1 MNAIQ
6 VVGPGE
12 MRLIERG
19 IPSIEKPDDVLIK
32 VRAAG
37 ICGSDAHI
45 LHGTNPV
52 AIYPLIPGHE
62 IAGEVVEV
70 GDAVSR
76 LQKGDRVV
84 LEPITYCGECYAC
97 RKGRQNVCS
106 NLRVNGAH
114 VDGGFQEYFRAS
126 EKQLHKFPAGIT
138 FEQAAL
144 IEPFT
149 IGAQANWRG
158 GITKGDTA
166 LIYGAGPIGL
176 ITLETAKSLGAVCI
190 VSEISQTRRE
200 LAEKFGA
207 DLVVNPERQDLCSEV
222 AAFTDNMGPNVIFE
236 AAGAN
241 ALFEQALDI
250 ASTAGTVVVMNLMVS
265 PASIAMAPIVKKE
278 LNIVGTRLQNNKFQE
293 VIASF
298 SEKLHKVDM
307 LSTHFYNYRDFREAF
322 DIFDDKNSGA
332 CKIVLTFD

>member
-6 VVGPGE
+6 VAGPGD
-12 MRLIERG
+12 MRLIERTV
-19 IPSIEKPDDVLIK
+19 PSIEKPDDVLIK
-32 VRAAG
+32 VRTAG

-52 AIYPLIPGHE
+52 AIYPLVPGHE
-62 IAGEVVEV
+62 IAGEIVEI
-70 GDAVSR
+70 GSAVSR

-126 EKQLHKFPAGIT
+126 QKQLHKFPEGIT

-158 GITKGDTA
+158 GVTKGDTV

-176 ITLETAKSLGAVCI
+176 ITLETAKSLGAVCL
-190 VSEISQTRRE
+190 VSEISQARRE
-200 LAEKFGA
+200 MAGKFGA
-207 DLVVNPERQDLCSEV
+207 DLVINPEKDDLRSKV

-241 ALFEQALDI
+241 SLFEQAVDL
-250 ASTAGTVVVMNLMVS
+250 ASAAGTVVAMNLMVS

-298 SEKLHKVDM
+298 PKKLDKVDM
-307 LSTHFYNYRDFREAF
+307 LSTHFFNYRDFREAF
-322 DIFDDKNSGA
+322 DTFGDKNSGA
-332 CKIVLTFD
+332 CKIVLIFD